1 VKTKSLLAAAPLL
14 LAVAACNQ
22 LERVADGDVDTGQRA
37 AAQRIATK
45 IYEACRDNKI
55 EPLSEAEAIREMRE
69 SMTVDKQRQSCE
81 AIKKQFGDYQSMD
94 YAETWHARGT
104 SLNVYRFKGHF
115 SKGGDEPEIRVVMEG
130 DKLSGF
136 WLKPW
141 ASRPR

>member
-1 VKTKSLLAAAPLL
+1 MKRTALVSTILL
-14 LAVAACNQ
+14 LTACNQ
-22 LERVADGDVDTGQRA
+22 LERVADGDVDTTQRA
-37 AAQRIATK
+37 QALKVATK

-55 EPLSEAEAIREMRE
+55 EPLAEADATREMRE